1 MTLTYTDEYLLFK
14 FLVYFQ
20 KPKTKKK
27 RFIDPKNERTQTFAL
42 IHRSQKDPLAADP
55 DAPQRLLQPM
65 LTKEETKK
73 RKDEEREFGVFYD
86 DEYDYL
92 QHLKNREEVQYDWD
106 EVDKFLISKNDTSE
120 EPKNSTKKIQS
131 NLKLPKEVFPSE
143 IEEDVGLLNKAAPHK
158 GPLFDWDPEIVETL
172 DDEFKHETVF
182 TLKDEE
188 ANGYVKD

>member
-65 LTKEETKK
+65 LTKEETNSCCTRESWSEPCRDD
-73 RKDEEREFGVFYD
+73 RKLTRE
-86 DEYDYL
+86 
-92 QHLKNREEVQYDWD
+92 K
-106 EVDKFLISKNDTSE
+106 LI
-120 EPKNSTKKIQS
+120 
-131 NLKLPKEVFPSE
+131 
-143 IEEDVGLLNKAAPHK
+143 
-158 GPLFDWDPEIVETL
+158 
-172 DDEFKHETVF
+172 
-182 TLKDEE
+182 
-188 ANGYVKD
+188 

>member
-1 MTLTYTDEYLLFK
+1 MGNLKCVSKRKRSQK
-14 FLVYFQ
+14 FFPQKKGVLCLKMP

-120 EPKNSTKKIQS
+120 EPKNSIKSKIA
-131 NLKLPKEVFPSE
+131 KRGFPVRSRRRCRTFE
-143 IEEDVGLLNKAAPHK
+143 
-158 GPLFDWDPEIVETL
+158 
-172 DDEFKHETVF
+172 
-182 TLKDEE
+182 
-188 ANGYVKD
+188 